1 LPAIADALDGKITVL
16 MDGGIRRGSD
26 IVKALALGA
35 SACLIGRAGLY
46 GLASGGRHG
55 VERAINMLQQEID
68 ITQALLGVPELSK
81 IDRSALLT
89 SHEPSS
95 VF

>member
-1 LPAIADALDGKITVL
+1 MGHTYRSPMI
-16 MDGGIRRGSD
+16 
-26 IVKALALGA
+26 LGPT
-35 SACLIGRAGLY
+35 
-46 GLASGGRHG
+46 GLAGVLWRWDDLQIARHG